1 MTGMVRS
8 MTGFGRGEAQA
19 GPLRVTVEL
28 RAVNH
33 RFADLQFKTPR
44 SYAGLQAALDERIRG
59 AVERGRVEVLVRREI
74 VGETA
79 RVVDID
85 TPLATAYARAAED
98 LAATLGRAG
107 ESLALAEL
115 LALPGVAQVRDAE
128 VDPETELPT
137 ILAAVDVAVTA
148 LVGMREAEGRRLDAD
163 VRSRLGTIASHLTEV
178 EVLAKAGPA
187 RIRDRVVRRVQDL
200 LGDVEVDRDR
210 LLQEA
215 AVLADK
221 AAIDEETT
229 RLRSH
234 LAQAEELLTTP
245 GAVGRRLD
253 FLVQEFQREVNT
265 IGSKATGS
273 DIAPRVVAM
282 KSEVEKI
289 REQVANIE

>member
-1 MTGMVRS
+1 